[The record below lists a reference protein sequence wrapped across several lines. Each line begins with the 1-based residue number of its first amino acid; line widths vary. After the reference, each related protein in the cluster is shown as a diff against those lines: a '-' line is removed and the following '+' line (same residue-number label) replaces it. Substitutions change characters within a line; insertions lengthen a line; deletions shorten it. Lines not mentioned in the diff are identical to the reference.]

1 METKKL
7 TCCDIMVWDYMLY
20 KDGTI
25 VKIARVG
32 DVSPMDAP
40 IYCHTQLEGY
50 FPCQLAD
57 ISPIPLTTE
66 ILEKNNFEKHYDDD
80 IIIYTHPQ
88 GIIIEMGINYKFFDD
103 GHFFVRGIQH
113 RLFYVHEIQHALRL
127 CGIND
132 KEIVL

>member
-1 METKKL
+1 
-7 TCCDIMVWDYMLY
+7 MVGDYMKY

-25 VKIARVG
+25 AQIARVG
-32 DVSPMDAP
+32 NLPDRFAI
-40 IYCHTQLEGY
+40 IYCHSQIYGY

-57 ISPIPLTTE
+57 LEPIPLTVE

-88 GIIIEMGINYKFFDD
+88 GIIIEMGINYKLFDD
-103 GHFFVRGIQH
+103 GHFYVRGIQH
-113 RLFYVHEIQHALRL
+113 RLYYLHQLQQALHL
-127 CGIND
+127 LDID